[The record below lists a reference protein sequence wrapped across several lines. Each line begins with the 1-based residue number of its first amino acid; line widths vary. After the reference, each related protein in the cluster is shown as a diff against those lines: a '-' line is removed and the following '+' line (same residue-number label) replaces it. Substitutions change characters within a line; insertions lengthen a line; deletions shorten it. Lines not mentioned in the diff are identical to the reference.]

1 MMFNVADHLFQ
12 VETTYKVLRIMMFS
26 QLMSCCSQSDT
37 RRFAKT
43 ANLFAAQP
51 ERTSIRQYFAG
62 LLSVNPTASSLN
74 PGSKGLRSEE
84 SSHPLRP

>member
-1 MMFNVADHLFQ
+1 MFNVADHRFQ
-12 VETTYKVLRIMMFS
+12 EETTFKFSRIMMFS
-26 QLMSCCSQSDT
+26 QLMSGCSQSDT
-37 RRFAKT
+37 KRFAKT

-62 LLSVNPTASSLN
+62 LLSVNPTHSSLN